1 MFEKVN
7 QHNRIIASIL
17 FLIMMVVGLIVTP
30 NYGMPWDELMEI
42 QIMGSNVREY
52 VGLVQG
58 EEKEPD
64 KLANGMPIQDFTE
77 NPDID
82 HGESAYYPI
91 APFAFMDLGQESGR
105 ALMLIWHF
113 YTFLIFMAGVICL
126 YFIIKFLTGDWKY
139 GMLGSL
145 FLYLS
150 PRFFAEGHYN
160 SKDVVTM
167 CLIIVGIWFGIK
179 FIETK
184 FIRYA
189 VAFAAACAV
198 AANMRIIG
206 FMFFGGIGLLYLI
219 VLSMQ
224 RQWSRKSAI
233 SGVIAIL
240 AFAAIYFV
248 LTPASW
254 ASPIQYFTYNFT
266 RSSNFDA
273 WPGTVFFLGQ
283 KYRPVPYIYIPV
295 MFAVTTPVLIVFLTL
310 VGHITTIKQ
319 MWLTKVKDFFA
330 GSGKYYLFSML
341 FVWVP
346 LIFAFIKTP
355 ILYNSWRHFYFI
367 YGPLLILAVGG
378 LKAIIDISTRNQKR
392 VICGLLALQMAFS
405 IILIAVNHPY
415 EYAYYSILAG
425 TKADKNYE
433 MDYWNVTG
441 MKCLMALIDQVD
453 SPEVISVVGPDYYMN
468 DGLHKAFDILP
479 KEYQSRIEVLQYSE
493 GFTTPGADYL
503 IVNQVT
509 HANLPNYKKFETTV
523 LTIRS
528 YGSEVM
534 TVYEVG

>member
-7 QHNRIIASIL
+7 QRSRIITVVL
-17 FLIMMVVGLIVTP
+17 FLIMLVVGLIVTP

-52 VGLVQG
+52 VGLVKG
-58 EEKEPD
+58 EENEPD
-64 KLANGMPIQDFTE
+64 KLANGMPIQDFKE

-105 ALMLIWHF
+105 TLMFIWHF

-126 YFIIKFLTGDWKY
+126 YFIAKFLTGDWKY
-139 GMLGSL
+139 GILASL

-167 CLIIVGIWFGIK
+167 CLIIIGIWFGIK

-189 VAFAAACAV
+189 AAFAAACAV

-206 FMFFGGIGLLYLI
+206 FMFFGGIGLLYLV
-219 VLSMQ
+219 VLTMQ
-224 RQWSRKSAI
+224 KQWSRKSII
-233 SGVIAIL
+233 SGAIAIL
-240 AFAAIYFV
+240 AFAAIYYV

-254 ASPIQYFTYNFT
+254 ESPIRYFSYNFT
-266 RSSNFDA
+266 RSSNFEG
-273 WPGTVFFLGQ
+273 WPGTVYFMGQ
-283 KYRPVPYIYIPV
+283 TYRPVPSHYIPV
-295 MFAVTTPVLIVFLTL
+295 MFAITTPILIVFLTL
-310 VGHITTIKQ
+310 VGHITTVKKI
-319 MWLTKVKDFFA
+319 WTTKVKEFFA
-330 GSGKYYLFSML
+330 GSGKYYLCSLL

-346 LIFAFIKTP
+346 LMFAIIKTP

-367 YGPLLILAVGG
+367 YGPLLILAIGG
-378 LKAIIDISTRNQKR
+378 FKAIVDISTRNQKR
-392 VICGLLALQMAFS
+392 LICGLLALQIGFS
-405 IILIAVNHPY
+405 IVMIAINHPY
-415 EYAYYSILAG
+415 EYAYYNILAG
-425 TKADKNYE
+425 AKPDEKYE

-441 MKCLMALIDQVD
+441 MKCLMELIDKVD

-468 DGLHKAFDILP
+468 DGLHKAFDVLP
-479 KEYQSRIEVLQYSE
+479 KEYQSRIKILEYSE
-493 GFTTPGADYL
+493 GSTTPGADYL
-503 IVNQVT
+503 VVNQVT
-509 HANLPNYKKFETTV
+509 KAYLPNYEKYRTIV
-523 LTIRS
+523 LMIRS

-534 TVYEVG
+534 TVYDVR